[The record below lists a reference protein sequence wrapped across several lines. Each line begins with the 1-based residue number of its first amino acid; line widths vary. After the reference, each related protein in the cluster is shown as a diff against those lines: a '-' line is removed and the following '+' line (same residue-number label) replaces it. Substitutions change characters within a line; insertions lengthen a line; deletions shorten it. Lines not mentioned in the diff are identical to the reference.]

1 MDERLKFVARV
12 LDGEKIAALCREFGI
27 SRKSGHKIISRYNDS
42 GLEGLTDRSR
52 RPYRHANQLPFQIEK
67 LIVRTKQDK
76 EGELNRLYEAIEP
89 DYLKDKRRFKE
100 IEKQLEEVLVDEKIK
115 SLFDEYAVL
124 GWSDHCVQQTV
135 FFHLGFAA
143 AMRLAGTIAP
153 PPKLRAVG

>member
-1 MDERLKFVARV
+1 MNKEDSGSRAARHAREILRDLSPDMV
-12 LDGEKIAALCREFGI
+12 LDF
-27 SRKSGHKIISRYNDS
+27 
-42 GLEGLTDRSR
+42 
-52 RPYRHANQLPFQIEK
+52 
-67 LIVRTKQDK
+67 VRTKQDK

-135 FFHLGFAA
+135 FFHLGYAA